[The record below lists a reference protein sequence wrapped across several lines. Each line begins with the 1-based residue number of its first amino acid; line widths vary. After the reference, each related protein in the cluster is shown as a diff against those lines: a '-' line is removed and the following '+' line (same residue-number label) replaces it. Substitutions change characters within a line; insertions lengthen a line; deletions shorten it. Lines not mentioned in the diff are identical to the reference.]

1 MSVHRIRLAGPWGY
15 TWLESLD
22 HKKPEQVSGTIKIPA
37 DWQVVFGLVAGSA
50 IFSRKFHRPTNLEPH
65 EQVVMHFKG
74 IAGSGEIR
82 LNDVVLMKFPES
94 AGVLECDITTS
105 MQAFNRLEIQLRF
118 DPSISPA
125 TRGGLYDDV
134 AIEIR
139 SSGSDDSESKTN

>member
-1 MSVHRIRLAGPWGY
+1 MSVHRIRLAGPWEY

-22 HKKPEQVSGTIKIPA
+22 HKHPEQASGTIKIPA

-50 IFSRKFHRPTNLEPH
+50 VFSRKFHRPTNLEPH

-82 LNDVVLMKFPES
+82 LNDVVLMAFSET

-105 MQAFNRLEIQLRF
+105 MQPFNRLEIHLRF
-118 DPSISPA
+118 DPSASPA

-139 SSGSDDSESKTN
+139 Q